1 MMYQPAPPPQPS
13 PAPAANPPDVPNVEQ
28 ANFIFTLLGGDAT
41 PIKSIRSHNKMFMQL
56 ASKMTAE
63 WEGLGRLLNVSEP
76 DIYAIKMDNI
86 HSVTEQVVQMFRQW
100 LMKNGSK
107 ATLGGL
113 TTAVYDSGPQY
124 WNLLDTINNYAPQQ

>member
-1 MMYQPAPPPQPS
+1 
-13 PAPAANPPDVPNVEQ
+13 
-28 ANFIFTLLGGDAT
+28 
-41 PIKSIRSHNKMFMQL
+41 MQL
-56 ASKMTAE
+56 ASKMMAE
-63 WEGLGRLLNVSEP
+63 WEGLGRLLNVGEP

-86 HSVTEQVVQMFRQW
+86 HSVTEQAVQMFRQW

-113 TTAVYDSGPQY
+113 TTTVYDSGPQY